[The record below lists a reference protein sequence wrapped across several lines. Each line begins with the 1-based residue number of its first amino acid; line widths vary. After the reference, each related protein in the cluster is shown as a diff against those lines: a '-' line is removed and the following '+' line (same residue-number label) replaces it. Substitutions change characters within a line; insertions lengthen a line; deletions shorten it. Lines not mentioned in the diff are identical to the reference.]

1 MSELYPRVTVDGRRS
16 RSRLQTVNDD
26 FSFLAL
32 NFFHISPFDSVII
45 LNVKKKKME
54 NIKKN
59 SWESRVQGF
68 RVLFF
73 CCFSLKR
80 LKRSKSPVE
89 SEN

>member
-1 MSELYPRVTVDGRRS
+1 MSVTVDGRRS
-16 RSRLQTVNDD
+16 WSRLQTVNDD
-26 FSFLAL
+26 FSFLAV
-32 NFFHISPFDSVII
+32 NFFHISPLGSVII
-45 LNVKKKKME
+45 LNDKKKME

-68 RVLFF
+68 WVLFF

-89 SEN
+89 SES